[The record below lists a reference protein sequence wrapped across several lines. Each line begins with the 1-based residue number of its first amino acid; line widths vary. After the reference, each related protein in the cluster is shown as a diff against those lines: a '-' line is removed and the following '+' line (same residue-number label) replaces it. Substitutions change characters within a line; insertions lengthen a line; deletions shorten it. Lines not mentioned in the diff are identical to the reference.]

1 MCGLLGGIWHDG
13 VGIDEERARDALR
26 SLAHRGPD
34 AEGLDLRDGM
44 FLGHRRLSIIDLDP
58 RAIEAIARSLRLLAV
73 PVPDTF
79 LGRKTQEPFPTE

>member
-1 MCGLLGGIWHDG
+1 MIR
-13 VGIDEERARDALR
+13 RARA
-26 SLAHRGPD
+26 
-34 AEGLDLRDGM
+34 
-44 FLGHRRLSIIDLDP
+44 RRLVWADFPRTRTRAVPDKQARESYRAIDSEAMVLIDLDP